1 MNVQIPLF
9 CVRHG
14 QAAGLE
20 SAVSNLISG
29 ILLTGTRVALPYAS
43 LQRLNP
49 DFVRWTETQPLI
61 HTEKYPCVDGGMW
74 TRFVE
79 ETAYYNI
86 VKSRD
91 PVIFPNY
98 FIPPGIPGRR
108 APAFTYIHDCQ
119 HRVFPQ
125 YFSQRKRLWLDWIFQ
140 RSLRSAARVFLIS
153 EFEKEQLARFYG
165 DDSIARCTVVYNP
178 VDWNRYSVGAV
189 SEATRALSEKR
200 FILSVSH
207 QYPHKNTATVVEA
220 FVAIAAKF
228 PDLHLVL
235 VGRGSKAVTEQI
247 SAVDDAGVRARI
259 SLTGFIRDADLGHLY
274 MNCQAFVL
282 ASEYEGFGMPA
293 VEAMGFAVPVIVT
306 NGSSLPEV
314 TMGRGIY
321 VEPNSPVGT
330 WAETIAQQLRASRAH
345 QHLAE
350 SAAAVRDRYQPAT
363 IAESVM
369 KCVETAAWHA

>member
-1 MNVQIPLF
+1 MNLQVPLF

-20 SAVSNLISG
+20 SSVSNLISG
-29 ILLTGTRVALPYAS
+29 IVQTGTLVTLPYAS
-43 LQRLNP
+43 LQRLSP
-49 DFVRWTETQPLI
+49 DFVRWIDTQPLI
-61 HTEKYPCVDGGMW
+61 RIEKYPCVDGGMW

-79 ETAYYNI
+79 ETTYYNT

-98 FIPPGIPGRR
+98 FIPPGAPWRR
-108 APAFTYIHDCQ
+108 VAAFTYIHDCQ

-125 YFSQRKRLWLDWIFQ
+125 YFSRRKRLWLDWIFQ

-153 EFEKEQLARFYG
+153 EFEKGQLARFYG
-165 DDSIARCTVVYNP
+165 DDSIARCTVVHNP
-178 VDWNRYSVGAV
+178 VDWNRYSLGAV
-189 SEATRALSEKR
+189 SEAIRLLSEKR

-220 FVAIAAKF
+220 FISIAAKF

-235 VGRGSKAVTEQI
+235 VGRGSKAVTDRI
-247 SAVDDAGVRARI
+247 SAVEDVRVRARI
-259 SLTGFIRDADLGHLY
+259 ALTGFIRDADLGQLY

-330 WAETIAQQLRASRAH
+330 WAETITQQLRASRAD
-345 QHLAE
+345 QHLID
-350 SAAAVRDRYQPAT
+350 SAAAVRARYQPAA
-363 IAESVM
+363 IAELVM
-369 KCVETAAWHA
+369 KSVRAGA

>member
-200 FILSVSH
+200 FILSV
-207 QYPHKNTATVVEA
+207 Y
-220 FVAIAAKF
+220 
-228 PDLHLVL
+228 
-235 VGRGSKAVTEQI
+235 
-247 SAVDDAGVRARI
+247 SACRRW
-259 SLTGFIRDADLGHLY
+259 RRW
-274 MNCQAFVL
+274 
-282 ASEYEGFGMPA
+282 ASQC
-293 VEAMGFAVPVIVT
+293 
-306 NGSSLPEV
+306 
-314 TMGRGIY
+314 R
-321 VEPNSPVGT
+321 
-330 WAETIAQQLRASRAH
+330 
-345 QHLAE
+345 
-350 SAAAVRDRYQPAT
+350 
-363 IAESVM
+363 
-369 KCVETAAWHA
+369 

>member
-1 MNVQIPLF
+1 M
-9 CVRHG
+9 
-14 QAAGLE
+14 AACGRG
-20 SAVSNLISG
+20 SSRRRRII
-29 ILLTGTRVALPYAS
+29 ILLNRGI
-43 LQRLNP
+43 RL
-49 DFVRWTETQPLI
+49 
-61 HTEKYPCVDGGMW
+61 Y
-74 TRFVE
+74 
-79 ETAYYNI
+79 
-86 VKSRD
+86 SR
-91 PVIFPNY
+91 IISF
-98 FIPPGIPGRR
+98 RR
-108 APAFTYIHDCQ
+108 ASRGGA
-119 HRVFPQ
+119 HRRSPTSMIASIGYSPNTFR
-125 YFSQRKRLWLDWIFQ
+125 SASACGWIGY
-140 RSLRSAARVFLIS
+140 SSAAWSAARVFLIS

-220 FVAIAAKF
+220 FVSIAAKF

>member
-29 ILLTGTRVALPYAS
+29 IVQTGARAALPYAS

-49 DFVRWTETQPLI
+49 EFVRWAETQPLI
-61 HTEKYPCVDGGMW
+61 HLEKFPCVDGGMW

-98 FIPPGIPGRR
+98 FIPPGVPGRR

-140 RSLRSAARVFLIS
+140 RSLRRAARVFLIS
-153 EFEKEQLARFYG
+153 EFEKGQLARFYG

-178 VDWNRYSVGAV
+178 VDWNRYSLGAV
-189 SEATRALSEKR
+189 SEANRTLSEKR

-220 FVAIAAKF
+220 FVSIAAKF

-235 VGRGSKAVTEQI
+235 VGRGSKAVTDRI
-247 SAVDDAGVRARI
+247 SAVDDASVRARI

-274 MNCQAFVL
+274 KNCQAFVL

-306 NGSSLPEV
+306 NGSSLPEI

-321 VEPNSPVGT
+321 VEPNSPAGT

-345 QHLAE
+345 QHLAD
-350 SAAAVRDRYQPAT
+350 SAAAVRGRYQPAA

-369 KCVETAAWHA
+369 KCVAAGA